1 MEKKYKILFIGLI
14 CLLIIVSLFGIKYYR
29 SSKKYYNM
37 KRNCVEVYDRFDFID
52 LIDIV
57 DEYDSTKQWYEFQI
71 DTHKPVVESSRLDD
85 NGIALNVRDGTP
97 HYNPVTIAQYGL
109 NTYGFYI
116 VENNEDY
123 LEEAI
128 LQAEYLVN
136 MQDKETGDFYYDFD
150 YFAYGTTE
158 TLKAPWTSAMAIGNV
173 LSLYSRIYSVTKDE
187 KYIKSGDLA
196 LQPLIKTVAEGG
208 LVSEFNGHK
217 FYEEYPTT
225 KGNYTLNGFMFTL
238 IGLYDYYKV
247 TGNELAKE
255 LYNEGIE
262 TLKYMLPYYDSAG
275 ISLYHL
281 AHLVYPNQE
290 VYYNRKYH
298 VIHIA
303 QLELLYN
310 IEKEEIFKHYM
321 ELWKSYI
328 ITE

>member
-14 CLLIIVSLFGIKYYR
+14 CLLIIVSLLGIKYYR

-262 TLKYMLPYYDSAG
+262 TLKYMLPM
-275 ISLYHL
+275 ILQVL
-281 AHLVYPNQE
+281 A
-290 VYYNRKYH
+290 
-298 VIHIA
+298 
-303 QLELLYN
+303 
-310 IEKEEIFKHYM
+310 
-321 ELWKSYI
+321 YI
-328 ITE
+328 TWRI